1 MSIKFHHLRKNL
13 FIVLSIKLLF
23 GCATSQAQRTGD
35 SARISIGIVERAE
48 QVPLKSDVNRNALI
62 GGAVGWALA
71 RNRSSGTQAA
81 AALGGAA
88 LGGAGTS
95 RVEGSNMAMQYT
107 VRTTGGSLIQVITDQ
122 TEIRIG
128 DCVLVEETGSNANVR
143 RKDPALCRPA
153 NEQVMSAVRS
163 ELHQDADQCSQAK
176 KRLFEAQTAEEVEV
190 ARQVMEILC
199 ND

>member
-1 MSIKFHHLRKNL
+1 MSNAFQMMRKNL
-13 FIVLSIKLLF
+13 YIGLSIALLL
-23 GCATSQAQRTGD
+23 GCTTTHAQRTGD
-35 SARISIGIVERAE
+35 SARISVGIVERAE
-48 QVPLKSDVNRNALI
+48 RVPLKSDVNRNALI

-95 RVEGSNMAMQYT
+95 RAEGDNMAMQYT

-122 TEIRIG
+122 REIRIG
-128 DCVLVEETGSNANVR
+128 DCVLVEETGSHANVR

-153 NEQVMSAVRS
+153 NEQVMSHVEG
-163 ELHQDADQCSQAK
+163 ELQQDAGECSKAK
-176 KRLFEAQTAEEVEV
+176 QRLFDAKTPEEVEV